1 MKTEQGVWVS
11 NLAEGLVLEITKQ
24 MSGIILYSMRENPP
38 EHRRMAVVQGLIGGD
53 YPLKVQF
60 FADRAL
66 FYRLT
71 QNMLGDHPSEEDIE
85 DYAIEFFNIL
95 CGRFLSEIVNQTH
108 ISARLMPI
116 RYELPAEETTPETDE
131 SMCTLNFVS
140 DKQEQVAFSW
150 TAVPIEEMMRRSKKR

>member
-1 MKTEQGVWVS
+1 MKTEQGIWVS
-11 NLAEGLVLEITKQ
+11 ALAESLVCEIADQMAGIVLRGLPDQ
-24 MSGIILYSMRENPP
+24 PP
-38 EHRRMAVVQGLIGGD
+38 EHRRMAVVRGLIGGD
-53 YPLKVQF
+53 YTLQVQF
-60 FADRAL
+60 FADRSL

-71 QNMLGDHPSEEDIE
+71 QQMLGEEPTEEDIE

-116 RYELPAEETTPETDE
+116 KYELPTEETAPETDE

-140 DKQEQVAFSW
+140 DCQEQVAFSW
-150 TAVPIEEMMRRSKKR
+150 TSVPIEEMMRRNNKR

>member
-1 MKTEQGVWVS
+1 M
-11 NLAEGLVLEITKQ
+11 
-24 MSGIILYSMRENPP
+24 
-38 EHRRMAVVQGLIGGD
+38 
-53 YPLKVQF
+53 LKVQF